1 VEGYTLHDVL
11 GAGAHAEVHR
21 AEAVGRPGRIVA
33 VKRFTAAPTTATVRE
48 VRREADALERLSHPS
63 IVRLLDVV
71 TDGDGVALVTPYLP
85 GGTLASRIA
94 RGPLPAAAVAD
105 LGARLGDALAAA
117 HAAGVVHRDVK
128 PTNVLYDA
136 EEQPLLTDFGA
147 AVLAGEDVTETVGTA
162 TYLDP
167 EVVGG
172 AASPGPASDQ
182 YALGVVLYEALA
194 GSPPYA
200 APTVE
205 ATLRAADRGV
215 HVPLGQHAPDAPPA
229 IVTAIERA
237 IRRDPTERFPTVREL
252 ASHLEEA
259 RSGLDTEV
267 AGGTDATPDPVPG
280 PPPAAGP
287 GSSAGSAPE
296 SPPGSAPPLPTNRSA
311 EPPTSPRRG
320 RPAQAPAPTSDDPG
334 LTRRFGPAPPAPAPE
349 PTPERRR
356 VPLLLAAL
364 AAVLVPIG
372 VVLAFAFGG
381 GDDPTITADPPTAAS
396 DPDATEPSE
405 PTELPA
411 CEDAPA
417 LPPGNGDAVPAD
429 TTGSGCTVELG
440 WDPDTQVLTVPQ
452 GDGEVLRYQLG
463 EAGDVLLVGDW
474 DCDGAQ
480 TPGLYRPS
488 SGEVFLFDGFA
499 GPGGELD
506 SGPAQPTGAIGG
518 DPVVVTGDDGC
529 DRIEVP
535 EDA

>member
-11 GAGAHAEVHR
+11 GSGAHAEVHR

-33 VKRFTAAPTTATVRE
+33 VKRFTAAATPTTVRE
-48 VRREADALERLSHPS
+48 VRREAEALERLSHPS
-63 IVRLLDVV
+63 IVRLLDVA
-71 TDGDGVALVTPYLP
+71 TDGDGVALVTPYVP

-117 HAAGVVHRDVK
+117 HAAGIVHRDVK
-128 PTNVLYDA
+128 PTNVLFDA

-167 EVVGG
+167 EVVAG
-172 AASPGPASDQ
+172 AAAPGPASDQ
-182 YALGVVLYEALA
+182 YALGVVLYESLA

-215 HVPLGQHAPDAPPA
+215 PAPLGQLVPDAPPT

-259 RSGLDTEV
+259 RSGLGTEV
-267 AGGTDATPDPVPG
+267 AGGPDVTPVPLPG
-280 PPPAAGP
+280 APPAAA
-287 GSSAGSAPE
+287 AGSA
-296 SPPGSAPPLPTNRSA
+296 PGSAPPLPTHRAA
-311 EPPTSPRRG
+311 EPPSTSPRRG
-320 RPAQAPAPTSDDPG
+320 RTAPASDAPTR
-334 LTRRFGPAPPAPAPE
+334 TRRFGPAPPRPAPE
-349 PTPERRR
+349 PPPERRR
-356 VPLLLAAL
+356 VPLLFAAI

-372 VVLAFAFGG
+372 IVLAFVLGDG
-381 GDDPTITADPPTAAS
+381 GDPVITADAPTGATGPHVT
-396 DPDATEPSE
+396 DPDATP
-405 PTELPA
+405 PPELPA
-411 CEDAPA
+411 CDDAPA
-417 LPPGNGDAVPAD
+417 LPPGNGELVPAD

-440 WDPDTQVLTVPQ
+440 WDPDTQVLAVPE
-452 GDGEVLRYQLG
+452 GDDEVMRYQLG
-463 EAGDVLLVGDW
+463 EAGDVLLLGDW
-474 DCDGAQ
+474 DCDGPQ

-499 GPGGELD
+499 GPGGVLD

-518 DPVVVTGDDGC
+518 DPVVVTDDDGC

-535 EDA
+535 EGA

>member
-11 GAGAHAEVHR
+11 GSGAHAEVHR

-33 VKRFTAAPTTATVRE
+33 VKRFTAAATPATVRE

-63 IVRLLDVV
+63 IVRLLDVAP
-71 TDGDGVALVTPYLP
+71 DGDGVALVTPYLP
-85 GGTLASRIA
+85 GGTLAARIA

-117 HAAGVVHRDVK
+117 HAAGLVHRDVK

-147 AVLAGEDVTETVGTA
+147 AVLAGEEVAETVGTA

-167 EVVGG
+167 EVVSG
-172 AASPGPASDQ
+172 AAGPGPASDQ
-182 YALGVVLYEALA
+182 YGLGVVLYEALA

-215 HVPLGQHAPDAPPA
+215 HVPLGQLAPDAPA
-229 IVTAIERA
+229 AVVTAIERA
-237 IRRDPTERFPTVREL
+237 IRRDPAERFPTVREL

-259 RSGLDTEV
+259 RSGLGTEV
-267 AGGTDATPDPVPG
+267 ARGPDLAPAPAPG
-280 PPPAAGP
+280 SPPAAT
-287 GSSAGSAPE
+287 
-296 SPPGSAPPLPTNRSA
+296 PGSAPPLPTNRSA
-311 EPPTSPRRG
+311 ERPPAPPRRA
-320 RPAQAPAPTSDDPG
+320 RPAPASDDPT
-334 LTRRFGPAPPAPAPE
+334 LTRRFGPAPPRPAPE
-349 PTPERRR
+349 PTHERRR

-372 VVLAFAFGG
+372 IVLAFALG
-381 GDDPTITADPPTAAS
+381 GDDDPVITADPPTAAP
-396 DPDATEPSE
+396 DPGTTEATE

-429 TTGSGCTVELG
+429 TTGAGCTVDLG
-440 WDPDTQVLTVPQ
+440 WDPDTQVLAVPQ
-452 GDGEVLRYQLG
+452 GDDEVVRYQLG

-506 SGPAQPTGAIGG
+506 SGPAQQTGAIGG

-535 EDA
+535 GDA

>member
-11 GAGAHAEVHR
+11 GSGAHAEVHR

-33 VKRFTAAPTTATVRE
+33 VKRFTAAATPATVRE

-71 TDGDGVALVTPYLP
+71 ADGDGVALVTPYLP
-85 GGTLASRIA
+85 GGTLAARIA

-117 HAAGVVHRDVK
+117 HAAGIVHRDVK

-147 AVLAGEDVTETVGTA
+147 AVLAGEEVAETVGTA

-167 EVVGG
+167 EVVSG
-172 AASPGPASDQ
+172 AAAPGPAGDQ
-182 YALGVVLYEALA
+182 YGLGVVLYEALA

-200 APTVE
+200 APTDD

-215 HVPLGQHAPDAPPA
+215 HVPLGQLAPDAPA
-229 IVTAIERA
+229 AVVAAIERA
-237 IRRDPTERFPTVREL
+237 IRRDPAERFPTVRDL
-252 ASHLEEA
+252 ASRLEEA
-259 RSGLDTEV
+259 RSGLGTEV
-267 AGGTDATPDPVPG
+267 AGGPDRAPAPATP
-280 PPPAAGP
+280 A
-287 GSSAGSAPE
+287 
-296 SPPGSAPPLPTNRSA
+296 SPPSAAPGTAPPLPTNRSA
-311 EPPTSPRRG
+311 ERPPTSPRGG
-320 RPAQAPAPTSDDPG
+320 RPGPTSDDPT
-334 LTRRFGPAPPAPAPE
+334 LTRRFGPAPPRPVPE
-349 PTPERRR
+349 ASPERRR

-364 AAVLVPIG
+364 TAVLVPIG
-372 VVLAFAFGG
+372 VVLAFVLG
-381 GDDPTITADPPTAAS
+381 GDDDPVVATDPPAAAP
-396 DPDATEPSE
+396 DPEATDPEA
-405 PTELPA
+405 TELPA

-417 LPPGNGDAVPAD
+417 LPAGNGDVVPAD

-440 WDPDTQVLTVPQ
+440 WDADTQVLAVPQ

-463 EAGDVLLVGDW
+463 EPGDVLLVGDW

-499 GPGGELD
+499 GPDGELD
-506 SGPAQPTGAIGG
+506 SGPAQATGAIGG

-535 EDA
+535 GDA

>member
-320 RPAQAPAPTSDDPG
+320 RPARAPARPPHRPRTIPG
-334 LTRRFGPAPPAPAPE
+334 
-349 PTPERRR
+349 
-356 VPLLLAAL
+356 
-364 AAVLVPIG
+364 
-372 VVLAFAFGG
+372 
-381 GDDPTITADPPTAAS
+381 
-396 DPDATEPSE
+396 
-405 PTELPA
+405 
-411 CEDAPA
+411 
-417 LPPGNGDAVPAD
+417 
-429 TTGSGCTVELG
+429 
-440 WDPDTQVLTVPQ
+440 
-452 GDGEVLRYQLG
+452 
-463 EAGDVLLVGDW
+463 
-474 DCDGAQ
+474 
-480 TPGLYRPS
+480 
-488 SGEVFLFDGFA
+488 
-499 GPGGELD
+499 
-506 SGPAQPTGAIGG
+506 
-518 DPVVVTGDDGC
+518 
-529 DRIEVP
+529 
-535 EDA
+535 